1 MTKEF
6 LVTAQAYEKTD
17 TDKQTV
23 LLHDTFVAKD
33 SQEAKKMFTDKFNE
47 DHHIVKIY
55 SSIDVTSNI
64 MK

>member
-17 TDKQTV
+17 TDKQTI

-33 SQEAKKMFTDKFNE
+33 SQEAKKMFSDKFSD
-47 DHHIVKIY
+47 DHHIVQIY
-55 SSIDVTSNI
+55 SSIDVSSNTMI
-64 MK
+64 